1 MTIETRPVTITSIL
15 FFEVL
20 LLSIFIVV
28 TFFVNQVSFGFGL
41 LISLCNT
48 GIYYGLC
55 FYHKRLISRYP
66 MQALVVVASS
76 TVVRFLLIGGLL
88 VLCFQQAN
96 LTAKALVLGFVLGQ
110 LFFLIHHLMV
120 ASSNVK

>member
-1 MTIETRPVTITSIL
+1 MTIETSPVTIKSIL

-20 LLSIFIVV
+20 LILFVVAVMFFI
-28 TFFVNQVSFGFGL
+28 NQVSFGFGL

-48 GIYYGLC
+48 GIYYGFY

-88 VLCFQQAN
+88 VLCFHNSN
-96 LTAKALVLGFVLGQ
+96 LTAKTLVLGFVLGQ

-120 ASSNVK
+120 AASNVK